1 MAKPSVYLDTNIAS
15 YYWYTGNDIASRSRR
30 LTTREW
36 WRNERR
42 HFAVWVSAASEDELA
57 AGKFPRQA
65 DCLRFVRRLPYLPI
79 SANVRRFAAT
89 LVEAGVVPGE
99 KPGDALQMA
108 VCAVHRIDYL
118 LSWNYAHLVNP
129 VAQRHLETVCQRHAL
144 RAPLL
149 VSPES
154 IPKKSLGQ
162 TIRRRNS

>member
-1 MAKPSVYLDTNIAS
+1 MTKPSVYLDTNIIS
-15 YYWYTGNDIASRSRR
+15 SYWYSGANVAGLARR
-30 LTTREW
+30 LTTRQW
-36 WRNERR
+36 WRTEREN
-42 HFAVWVSAASEDELA
+42 FSVWVSAASQDELA
-57 AGKFPRQA
+57 DGKFPRQA

-79 SANVRRFAAT
+79 SGATRRFAAA
-89 LVEAGVVPGE
+89 LVERRVVPAE

-129 VAQRHLETVCQRHAL
+129 VAQIHLEAVCLKLSR

-154 IPKKSLGQ
+154 IPKASLGQ
-162 TIRRRNS
+162 LLRRRNL